1 MMKAHLKGKR
11 VEYQKFPL
19 RNKLENE
26 RYRELFGQSKHARLL
41 QLSKSNWSKIDAV

>member
-1 MMKAHLKGKR
+1 MKEAHLKGKR
-11 VEYQKFPL
+11 VEYQKFL